1 MNSVRIEQRLGC
13 WIEEITERFDISK
26 AGELLSTRRQKKYT
40 YALRDENHAKLVRH
54 VWHCPR
60 CGERTPAYAQ
70 YFQKG
75 LDKYELVSKVK
86 IAEWATLQLSLFELP
101 ETSMYFNSPIGN
113 SARRC
118 PHCGKES
125 TPSNRKWAVT
135 YRQDKNHLTISTE
148 ITDIRALFSLKW
160 MSDSWISITFPLY
173 ETVVFNFRKGT
184 TYLKLHDANGITY
197 TVSDIT
203 QKPETWCNGPLYD
216 IFTSNR
222 VNQRMLKRMF
232 LERFGSTLPFS
243 AQELTPNKYVL
254 LTRFIGYSRSFY
266 NAIPFTENTGRI
278 DGAFKR
284 VAKKL
289 HCAEDLPAL
298 YEEYMLP
305 KAKSIRKIFFE
316 NPGLFFYISE
326 CQELWI
332 LIQDINLYRRLL
344 QSESNYDI
352 LLQLHLYPGV
362 LDYYR
367 DYIKVKGVKLFIA
380 NLEKRLTSMNV
391 EAVTYSSMNKHSK
404 RMEQKRW
411 KNGKL
416 KNRCVELDEY
426 GEEEDYITT
435 GLPQPVRYSIPMHPV
450 GENITPC
457 VIDGF
462 YFSWLYSMND
472 YISAGHKLK
481 NCLKRWER
489 WQQPVVAIYKDNEI
503 VGAIEVN
510 VERLRVV
517 QVHTKRNGD
526 IKSDELLNHA
536 FEKWKR
542 QYNLEHFE
550 YF

>member
-1 MNSVRIEQRLGC
+1 M
-13 WIEEITERFDISK
+13 
-26 AGELLSTRRQKKYT
+26 
-40 YALRDENHAKLVRH
+40 
-54 VWHCPR
+54 
-60 CGERTPAYAQ
+60 
-70 YFQKG
+70 
-75 LDKYELVSKVK
+75 
-86 IAEWATLQLSLFELP
+86 
-101 ETSMYFNSPIGN
+101 
-113 SARRC
+113 
-118 PHCGKES
+118 
-125 TPSNRKWAVT
+125 SN
-135 YRQDKNHLTISTE
+135 
-148 ITDIRALFSLKW
+148 
-160 MSDSWISITFPLY
+160 SWISITFPLY

-184 TYLKLHDANGITY
+184 TYLKLHDAKGTTY
-197 TVSDIT
+197 TISDIT
-203 QKPETWCNGPLYD
+203 QKPESWCNGPLYNA
-216 IFTSNR
+216 FTANR

-232 LERFGSTLPFS
+232 LEHFGRTLPFS

-254 LTRFIGYSRSFY
+254 LTRFIRYSRSFY

-344 QSESNYDI
+344 RSEANYDI

-367 DYIKVKGVKLFIA
+367 DYIKGKGVKMFIA
-380 NLEKRLTSMNV
+380 NLEKRFASMNI

-411 KNGKL
+411 KSGKL

-426 GEEEDYITT
+426 GEEADYITP
-435 GLPQPVRYSIPMHPV
+435 GFPQPVRYSIPMHPV

-462 YFSWLYSMND
+462 YFSWLYSTND
-472 YISAGHKLK
+472 YVSAGHKLK

-489 WQQPVVAIYKDNEI
+489 WQQPIVAIYKDTEI

-526 IKSDELLNHA
+526 IKFDELLNHA
-536 FEKWKR
+536 FEKRKR
-542 QYNLEHFE
+542 RYGLKSFQYF
-550 YF
+550 